1 MEASSG
7 SSADTYQHAMF
18 RLDPVSS
25 FTPMDSM
32 IVLGAETEMQNFGTP
47 DFSKAQSGTGANRKF
62 SADDYSSPDMSNLE
76 EA

>member
-18 RLDPVSS
+18 RLDPVLSYS
-25 FTPMDSM
+25 PVDGM
-32 IVLGAETEMQNFGTP
+32 IVLGAGTEMQNLGTP
-47 DFSKAQSGTGANRKF
+47 DFPKAHSGTGSNRKF
-62 SADDYSSPDMSNLE
+62 SADDYSSPEVSNLE